1 MVNESNLKKQARKD
15 LSQYEGN
22 AKNYIRALEE
32 LQAGLWFWDIKNN
45 VTNVNERWAQNLG
58 YTKAEVME
66 LCPETCKDLVHP
78 DDQEKFRENINSCKD
93 KKQNHFKVTLRMLC
107 KDKTYRFTEN
117 MVQVLEKDESGN
129 PSVLFATQ
137 IDVSEYYIREEET
150 AIKKT
155 SDIIEIAPFPIV
167 ISDIQTNTL
176 VYANKRAKDAYALGD
191 NQGIGS
197 PSVDFYVHHEDRQ
210 KFISILTSTGSV
222 YDFEVQLYD
231 YNRNTYWAL
240 MSATII
246 EFHGKPSIIVSIND
260 INKRKNTEL
269 ELEEEKRNY
278 QLLTESISDVIWIYD
293 LEKEK
298 LEYMSPSITAITGF
312 SPDETM
318 NLPTASLITDEVKL
332 GFIKNLQQA
341 AKKFLRNGRKAVEI
355 TQEVKLLK
363 KDGTDVWT
371 EHVCKIVDDRNG
383 EMRVIG
389 VTRNIE
395 ERKRTENY
403 IEYLNTH
410 DQLTGLLNKT
420 AFRLFELEY
429 SSDDNDYAIFFIDL
443 DNFGVV
449 NDAIGHR
456 EGDSIIVN
464 IASKITK
471 SMADRGR
478 VFRYEG
484 DEFVIFIP
492 SSNQD
497 YLQAISSDLV
507 KYITTEARV
516 NDNAY
521 ILTASIGIAMGEEN
535 LTMDRV
541 LNNAASALHIAKHV
555 RNSVRFYSPNMD
567 DLQRREVILEK
578 DLPNALL
585 RNQLRVFYQPIYDV
599 RKGGV
604 FQFEAL
610 LRWKHP
616 ELGLVGPAEFISIAE
631 KNNYIIP
638 ITEWV
643 YKEVLNTIKRFE
655 DAGHDNISV
664 SVNFSILAFTN
675 RVDNLINFVNY
686 AHEESG
692 VLPSKIYVEITE
704 SMGVQNSKDLIRAIQ
719 LLKDLGIRFE
729 LDDFGTGYSTF
740 GKIKELPLNVAK
752 IDRSLVMNVETDK
765 KAFMIVDTMIS
776 VLHSL
781 ELEVVIEGV
790 ETLKQFETLVA
801 LNPDHIQGFLFS
813 QPIPSKEVL
822 KYLEKTF
829 EYDGLPVF
837 YRFNENNV
845 AIHWRDEWNCG
856 IQEIDDEHRQLYRA
870 VNYID
875 LYKDDLYKVNELNQD
890 FYQKLIDR
898 ISQHFDREEEILK
911 EHKFPLLDN
920 HADIHQELLDKVIE
934 LFEAQKNDPNKKD
947 EFLHFL
953 TESYIVDHILHDD
966 SQFIRFLNDPETP
979 MTNLVFVDD
988 YKNSAESNDA
998 GHYRRKLKESINLQ
1012 NLLSEISH
1020 SLMMV
1025 TPQNFNDK
1033 VNDALKRC
1041 AKFVNADRAY
1051 IFTYD
1056 FDKNT
1061 TSNTHEYCQENIN
1074 PEIDNLQDVP
1084 LEMVPDW
1091 VHAHSQGKTINIYD
1105 VKALPKNSGLREILE
1120 PQGIWSI
1127 LTTPMMVNN
1136 IPFGFMGFDSVMKH
1150 HLYTDYERAILS
1162 EISNVILVA
1171 FQRTKDQ
1178 IKLDSEKE
1186 LYSNTLASLNEG
1198 IIVINDDHIVE
1209 FCNKAAKEIF
1219 GIHIQSLKGINI
1231 NEGFKIYDFTNH
1243 KQSFIDWDYLNKYKV
1258 FNIPN
1263 NTYIKLPNGEIRFIE
1278 GSININ
1284 DGHGFLINFRDISYK
1299 KENERLAEAFF
1310 TMNSDLFFVGN
1321 FDGYF
1326 ERVNNRFLDVLGFR
1340 SEDLNGSKILDTVHP
1355 DDIEKTGNEIANLA
1369 NGKIVNNFV
1378 VRSIGKDG
1386 RVRSI
1391 EWSAQKGI
1399 SNLFYATGR
1408 DVTDRIEVDAEKEY
1422 LSYHDV
1428 MTDLY
1433 NRRYIEDIFKRFEA
1447 DEKSLPLS
1455 IISCDVDSLK
1465 FINDEY
1471 GHLLG
1476 DEAILEASQVLKKNC
1491 RPTDI
1496 IARYGGDEFMI
1507 VLPNTKNEY
1516 AQKIVDRIHE
1526 HKAKI
1531 SNDIEVTLSA
1541 GTSTRCSFEVGM
1553 DETIRSADA
1562 HMYQNKRAKVK

>member
-1 MVNESNLKKQARKD
+1 MVNESNLKKQARKE

-22 AKNYIRALEE
+22 ARNYIRALEE

-45 VTNVNERWAQNLG
+45 VTNVNDRWAQNLG
-58 YTKAEVME
+58 YTKEE
-66 LCPETCKDLVHP
+66 IRKLCPDTCKDLVHS
-78 DDQEKFRENINSCKD
+78 DDQELFRSNINACKD
-93 KKQNHFKVTLRMLC
+93 RKLDHFKVTLRMLH
-107 KDKTYRFTEN
+107 KNGNYILMEN
-117 MVQVLEKDESGN
+117 MVQVLEKDESGY

-137 IDVSEYYIREEET
+137 IDVSEYFEREQKT
-150 AIKKT
+150 VIQKT
-155 SDIIEIAPFPIV
+155 SDIIELAPFPIV
-167 ISDIQTNTL
+167 ISDMETNTL
-176 VYANKRAKDAYALGD
+176 VYANKRAKDAYALGED
-191 NQGIGS
+191 QGIGS
-197 PSVDFYVHHEDRQ
+197 PSVDFYVHKDDRSQ
-210 KFISILTSTGSV
+210 FISILTTEGSV
-222 YDFEVQLYD
+222 YDFEAELYD
-231 YNRNTYWAL
+231 YQKNKYWAL

-246 EFHGKPSIIVSIND
+246 DFHGKPSIVVSIND
-260 INKRKNTEL
+260 INKRKHAEL
-269 ELEEEKRNY
+269 ELAEEKKNY
-278 QLLTESISDVIWIYD
+278 QLLTESISDVIWVYD
-293 LEKEK
+293 LENQK

-312 SPDETM
+312 TPEETM
-318 NLPTASLITDEVKL
+318 TLPTAALITEEVRI
-332 GFIKNLQQA
+332 GFMANLENA
-341 AKKFLRNGRKAVEI
+341 AKQFKRNGNIPVEI

-371 EHVCKIVDDRNG
+371 EHVLKIVKDKDDQI
-383 EMRVIG
+383 RVIG

-395 ERKRTENY
+395 DRKRTENY

-429 SSDDNDYAIFFIDL
+429 SSMDNDYAIFFIDL

-464 IASKITK
+464 IASKIVK

-492 SSNQD
+492 SANKD

-507 KYITTEARV
+507 RFITTEARV
-516 NDNAY
+516 KDNAY
-521 ILTASIGIAMGEEN
+521 ILTASIGIAVGEEN

-541 LNNAASALHIAKHV
+541 LNNAASALHIAKHI
-555 RNSVRFYSPNMD
+555 RNSVRFYTPNMD

-585 RNQLRVFYQPIYDV
+585 KNQLKVFYQPIYDV
-599 RKGGV
+599 RKGTIS
-604 FQFEAL
+604 QFEAL
-610 LRWKHP
+610 LRWEHP
-616 ELGLVGPAEFISIAE
+616 ELGLVGPNEFISIAE

-643 YKEVLNTIKRFE
+643 YREVLTCIKNFE
-655 DAGHDNISV
+655 NSGHENISM

-692 VLPSKIYVEITE
+692 VAPSKIFVEITE
-704 SMGVQNSKDLIRAIQ
+704 SMVVQNSKDLIRAISE
-719 LLKDLGIRFE
+719 LKALGIRFE

-752 IDRSLVMNVETDK
+752 IDRSLINNVDTDK

-790 ETLKQFETLVA
+790 ETVKQFETLVA
-801 LNPDHIQGFLFS
+801 LAPDYIQGFLFS
-813 QPIPSKEVL
+813 KPVPSGETL
-822 KYLEKTF
+822 SYLNKTNEF
-829 EYDGLPVF
+829 DGLPVV
-837 YRFNENNV
+837 YRFNENNTAV
-845 AIHWRDEWNCG
+845 HWREEWNCG
-856 IQEIDDEHRQLYRA
+856 IEEIDQEHRELYKA

-875 LYKDDLYKVNELNQD
+875 LYKNDLAHQDELNDD

-898 ISQHFDREEEILK
+898 IAQHFDDEEEILK
-911 EHKFPLLDN
+911 EHKFPQLDK
-920 HADIHQELLDKVIE
+920 HSDIHQELLDKVTA
-934 LFEAQKNDPNKKD
+934 LFEAQKKDRTKKD
-947 EFLHFL
+947 EFIHFL
-953 TESYIVDHILHDD
+953 TESYIVDHILYDD
-966 SQFIRFLNDPETP
+966 SLFIRFLNDPEAP
-979 MTNLVFVDD
+979 LTNLIFVDD
-988 YKNSAESNDA
+988 YKDPVDSNDA
-998 GHYRRKLKESINLQ
+998 GHYRRKLKESVDLQ

-1025 TPQNFNDK
+1025 NAQNFDDK

-1041 AKFVNADRAY
+1041 ANFVKADRAY

-1061 TSNTHEYCQENIN
+1061 TSNTHEYCQENIS

-1084 LEMVPDW
+1084 LEYVPDW
-1091 VHAHSQGKTINIYD
+1091 VQSHLHGKTINIYD
-1105 VKALPKNSGLREILE
+1105 VKALPKDSGLRELLE

-1127 LTTPMMVNN
+1127 LTTPMMIND

-1171 FQRTKDQ
+1171 FKRTADQ
-1178 IKLDSEKE
+1178 IKLDKEKD
-1186 LYSNTLASLNEG
+1186 LYSNTLLSLNEG
-1198 IIVINDDHIVE
+1198 IIVINEHYVVE
-1209 FCNKAAKEIF
+1209 FCNKAAKDIF
-1219 GIHIQSLKGINI
+1219 GIHVSSLKGINI
-1231 NEGFKIYDFTNH
+1231 NEGFKIYDFMTQ
-1243 KQSFIDWDYLNKYKV
+1243 KQINIDWDVLNKNKA
-1258 FNIPN
+1258 FNFPGN
-1263 NTYIKLPNGEIRFIE
+1263 CFVKTPKGEIRFIE
-1278 GSININ
+1278 GSIKIN
-1284 DGHGFLINFRDISYK
+1284 EDHGYLINFRDISFK

-1321 FDGYF
+1321 FDGFF
-1326 ERVNNRFLDVLGFR
+1326 ERVNNRFKDVLGY
-1340 SEDLNGSKILDTVHP
+1340 SSQDLNGSKILDTVHP
-1355 DDIEKTGNEIANLA
+1355 DDVEMTQNEIVNLA
-1369 NGKIVNNFV
+1369 KGKVVNNFV
-1378 VRSIGKDG
+1378 VRSVGKDG
-1386 RVRSI
+1386 KIRSI

-1399 SNLFYATGR
+1399 SNQFYATGR

-1422 LSYHDV
+1422 LTYHDV

-1433 NRRYIEDIFKRFEA
+1433 NRRYIEDVFKRFDL
-1447 DEKSLPLS
+1447 DESSLPLS
-1455 IISCDVDSLK
+1455 IISCDVDHLK
-1465 FINDEY
+1465 TINDTH
-1471 GHLLG
+1471 GHAIG
-1476 DEAILEASQVLKKNC
+1476 DEAILEASRILRHNC

-1496 IARYGGDEFMI
+1496 VARYGGDEFMI
-1507 VLPNTKNEY
+1507 ILPNTKAVY

-1526 HKAKI
+1526 HKSMT
-1531 SNDIEVTLSA
+1531 SNKVEVTLSA
-1541 GTSTRCSFEVGM
+1541 GTSTRNSFEVGM

-1562 HMYQNKRAKVK
+1562 HMYRNKRAKVK